1 MGLSNIEYDS
11 FHEPKKLIIFED
23 KVVTSIT
30 AGSTHSAALMIEGYA
45 YTWGSNSKG
54 QLAQGEQL
62 TARLNSN
69 LALPKLI
76 ENLLGRGLNKITCR
90 YDSTYFCNSEKG
102 YYTEV

>member
-1 MGLSNIEYDS
+1 MVVNQDNDVFSFGQNEQGQLGLSNIEYES

-54 QLAQGEQL
+54 
-62 TARLNSN
+62 
-69 LALPKLI
+69 
-76 ENLLGRGLNKITCR
+76 
-90 YDSTYFCNSEKG
+90 
-102 YYTEV
+102 